1 MRKTLVA
8 TLATISAVALT
19 ACSTAAA
26 PSTSGSA
33 SGSAPAEKIKLG
45 IAIPAGNET
54 FWTSWIKGAQD
65 EAAKLNVD
73 LTITD
78 AKNDAQTMNDQINTL
93 IVGGIKGL
101 AVAAVDTT
109 ANKSTAQAATD
120 ANIPMITSNRTL
132 DLKYGGVGGANP
144 IVHTGFN
151 DYQMGGF
158 QGDLLIKACEGKN
171 PCNVAL
177 QVGTLGAS
185 PQIDREKGLM
195 DKIAGTPSIKIT
207 MRETNSF
214 DPVKAADVTQTML
227 QKSKDIAF
235 MLCQTDPEALA
246 AATVLKEQGLD
257 SKIGVIGIG
266 GSKEGVEAVASG
278 KMYGTVRVSG
288 HDDGATSLR
297 TLYSVVTNKG
307 ADLKVDTSGQRPT
320 VIVDALVIT
329 KDNAKD
335 NPGDW

>member
-8 TLATISAVALT
+8 TLATLSAVALT
-19 ACSTAAA
+19 ACSGTTPA
-26 PSTSGSA
+26 STGSSSG
-33 SGSAPAEKIKLG
+33 GSTEKIKLG

-54 FWTSWIKGAQD
+54 SWTSRLQGAQA
-65 EAAKLNVD
+65 EAEKLNVD

-78 AKNDAQTMNDQINTL
+78 AKNDAQTMNDQVNTM

-109 ANKSTAQAATD
+109 ANKSAAQAATD

-158 QGDLLIKACEGKN
+158 QGDLLIKACEGKD

-195 DKIAGTPSIKIT
+195 DKIASTPSIKIV

-227 QKSKDIAF
+227 QKSKDISF

-246 AATVLKEQGLD
+246 AATVLKEQGLEG
-257 SKIGVIGIG
+257 KIGVIGIG

-278 KMYGTVRVSG
+278 KMFGTVRVSG
-288 HDDGATSLR
+288 ADDGGTSLR

-307 ADLKVDTSGQRPT
+307 ADLKVDTSGDRPT

-329 KDNAKD
+329 KDNAAD